1 MGEEA
6 MQQRGYRAVYSA
18 TVKHQLLLLLALS
31 IPLSQGRVALAADR
45 PDVTFKI
52 FQFPADKI
60 PRIDG
65 SADDWK
71 MVPDDYA
78 IGMDQLVNDVHKDQK
93 PDPKDLDV
101 RVKVGWVK
109 GMNRLYFLYEA
120 YDNYWDFAQP
130 GLHNDIFELVV
141 DGDMSGGPLIES
153 FRTTK
158 EMSERDAHFSMHGVQ
173 AQNYH
178 IMTPPLGKDW
188 ALAWGCNSYVKNL
201 PYANAA
207 YGYNFKPGESGK
219 LVLEFWITPFDYA
232 GCEGPERAVESV
244 LTENKLIGLAWAVLD
259 YDDAR
264 SQSHAFWNLSRQ
276 HTMYGKADE
285 LLGFRLMPLEPSLR
299 KFEANWRFT
308 VLSAERREVA
318 FFDETPG
325 KATSWKWTFGDGA
338 TSSEQNPIH
347 RYEKG
352 GDFIVALEVDGP
364 DGHSRREKIWDV
376 SLR

>member
-1 MGEEA
+1 MTNEDIVPLVFTLI
-6 MQQRGYRAVYSA
+6 GYTHRLYSS
-18 TVKHQLLLLLALS
+18 TVKPVLLLCVLS
-31 IPLSQGRVALAADR
+31 HAILAADR
-45 PDVTFKI
+45 PAVTFKI
-52 FQFPADKI
+52 FQFPPDRI

-65 SADDWK
+65 DPADWSI
-71 MVPDDYA
+71 VPDDYA
-78 IGMDQLVNDVHKDQK
+78 IGMDQLVNDAHPEQK

-101 RVKVGWVK
+101 KVKVGWVK
-109 GMNRLYFLYEA
+109 GLNRLYFLYEA

-207 YGYNFKPGESGK
+207 YGYKFKSGESGK

-232 GCEGPERAVESV
+232 GCEGPQRAVESV
-244 LTENKLIGLAWAVLD
+244 LTENKLIGLSWAVLD
-259 YDDAR
+259 YDNAA
-264 SQSHAFWNLSRQ
+264 SQSHAFWNLSRR
-276 HTMYGKADE
+276 HTMYGKAED
-285 LLGFRLMPLEPSLR
+285 LLGFRLMPPEPAFR
-299 KFEANWRFT
+299 KSEADWSFKIQDMD
-308 VLSAERREVA
+308 RRTVA
-318 FFDETPG
+318 FHDETAG
-325 KATSWKWTFGDGA
+325 KVTAWKWTFGDG
-338 TSSEQNPIH
+338 TFSTEQNPLH
-347 RYEKG
+347 QYSKG
-352 GDFIVALEVDGP
+352 GDFIVVLDVDGP
-364 DGHSRREKIWDV
+364 EVHSRREKIWDV
-376 SLR
+376 SVR